1 MTILVLYLLAH
12 SSGHHSSHSSHTSH
26 TSHINN
32 VAKRQFVSSVIIS
45 SIVLDNINNNNNDEL
60 LLIKNFRLD
69 VENNYNLN
77 KFNNK
82 NYSFNILFY
91 NETIKNSI
99 IKKCLFYNISE
110 NNNILINFNKY
121 SEKNIYYEFSYCKNY
136 STALNLPNLILI
148 ILVISCCCTMCCC
161 IDDRPRYSMH

>member
-45 SIVLDNINNNNNDEL
+45 SIVLDNINNNNDEL

>member
-32 VAKRQFVSSVIIS
+32 VAKRQFISSVIIS
-45 SIVLDNINNNNNDEL
+45 SIVLDNINNNNDEL

-161 IDDRPRYSMH
+161 NDDRPRYSMH